1 MGGFGIALNNF
12 FSLEKKGASDGGLA
26 ASVPKSHPRDSV
38 MKNGFPGRIT
48 QRWSTLFSRPADTE
62 ADPNHSLCQ
71 SSSPMSTFLQ
81 LPFECPSYSQTSLS
95 NHCNIRQLE
104 LLLMK
109 SLCLE
114 SLIQRNPAETGPFG
128 GLNQATFAVTA
139 ARTLVHVRPCFLRAA
154 RRSPTDVRRLKALRT
169 CKLTLGVIHVG
180 EVTEKSVWCPF
191 LPLPMLGLTRLSG
204 TCFRGATGKVS
215 LNSWWEMHVSQSNLS
230 SPLWVV
236 T

>member
-1 MGGFGIALNNF
+1 
-12 FSLEKKGASDGGLA
+12 
-26 ASVPKSHPRDSV
+26 

-48 QRWSTLFSRPADTE
+48 HWWRTLFSKPVDTE

-109 SLCLE
+109 FLCLE
-114 SLIQRNPAETGPFG
+114 GLVQRNPAETGPFG

-139 ARTLVHVRPCFLRAA
+139 AHTLVHVRPCFLRAA
-154 RRSPTDVRRLKALRT
+154 RRSPTDIRRCSWDLQID
-169 CKLTLGVIHVG
+169 LGCYSCRRGDRKVCLV
-180 EVTEKSVWCPF
+180 PF
-191 LPLPMLGLTRLSG
+191 PTSTNAG
-204 TCFRGATGKVS
+204 THQVEWYLLQRCHRES
-215 LNSWWEMHVSQSNLS
+215 LFELLAGDPCYPV
-230 SPLWVV
+230 
-236 T
+236 